1 MSINC
6 LKYVVYRRPK
16 LISHDVKLE
25 HLNKPHRNE
34 MIKEILFAFVDRQ
47 MSCLRVD

>member
-1 MSINC
+1 MYIYC